1 MEEESHPVLYA
12 CVQPYIHARCL
23 NEVKAASRSHGE
35 CLACSHF
42 FPGRRR
48 RRSRCATSAGF
59 SPVGAFAFAFLSP
72 PFDLSSTVP
81 CLLPPF
87 LPSFPRRLLAGIIG
101 EGIKAAKLRVVED
114 KGRKSEGEEWRE
126 ERSGRAG
133 AGMGRRQKERPT
145 DVSQTGFLSGF
156 PSILH
161 PPSSIR
167 SSFLPLFIN
176 FFLSFVR
183 ISLLTSEGP
192 TGSRVASSRGACP
205 RTSCPSTSR

>member
-42 FPGRRR
+42 FPGRRK

-133 AGMGRRQKERPT
+133 GRGHGQAAKRAADRRLT
-145 DVSQTGFLSGF
+145 NRISFRLS
-156 PSILH
+156 IH
-161 PPSSIR
+161 PPSSI
-167 SSFLPLFIN
+167 LHP
-176 FFLSFVR
+176 
-183 ISLLTSEGP
+183 ISL
-192 TGSRVASSRGACP
+192 SSP
-205 RTSCPSTSR
+205 LH